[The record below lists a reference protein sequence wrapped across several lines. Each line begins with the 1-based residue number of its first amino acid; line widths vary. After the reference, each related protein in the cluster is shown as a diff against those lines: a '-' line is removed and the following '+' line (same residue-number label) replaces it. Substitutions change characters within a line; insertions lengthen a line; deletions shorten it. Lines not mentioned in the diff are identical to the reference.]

1 VESDLVAVGVGEGEC
16 PTEGPVDRCGDDG
29 VTVGDESIVNG
40 LDVCGVEPDRGTDAG
55 LSNGCEIGSGNDVAE
70 CERDRLR
77 LEDDGVRRSGLRA
90 DKAEVLL
97 VERLRS
103 VEVARLQGDEVGAG
117 GGHDAPSLCV
127 SFLTQANLCQN
138 ADMSQDGLGVDLET
152 SLGYLLKEASSA
164 LRAAM
169 EEVLRPLGMSVTHY
183 SCLELLAQR
192 PGLSNSELARGAF
205 VTRQT
210 MNVLLQALER
220 DGYVTRP
227 AEAPVGKVLPTR
239 LTPRGRRSLEKA
251 TVAVRSVE
259 VRMLAGMTE
268 TEQSDAF
275 RILQSMI
282 HSLRDGN
289 DGA

>member
-1 VESDLVAVGVGEGEC
+1 MRQEG
-16 PTEGPVDRCGDDG
+16 
-29 VTVGDESIVNG
+29 I
-40 LDVCGVEPDRGTDAG
+40 
-55 LSNGCEIGSGNDVAE
+55 
-70 CERDRLR
+70 
-77 LEDDGVRRSGLRA
+77 
-90 DKAEVLL
+90 
-97 VERLRS
+97 
-103 VEVARLQGDEVGAG
+103 
-117 GGHDAPSLCV
+117 
-127 SFLTQANLCQN
+127 
-138 ADMSQDGLGVDLET
+138 GVDLET

-227 AEAPVGKVLPTR
+227 AEAPVGKTLPTR

-251 TVAVRSVE
+251 SAAVRSVE
-259 VRMLAGMTE
+259 ARMLAGLTE

-275 RILQSMI
+275 RIMQSMI
-282 HSLRDGN
+282 HSLRGDN
-289 DGA
+289 EGA